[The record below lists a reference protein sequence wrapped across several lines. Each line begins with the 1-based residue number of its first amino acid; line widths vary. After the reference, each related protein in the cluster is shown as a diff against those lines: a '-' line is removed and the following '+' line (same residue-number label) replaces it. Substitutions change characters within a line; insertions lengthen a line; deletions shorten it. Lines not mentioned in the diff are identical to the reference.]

1 MIPGSF
7 QFSVWQSNSSD
18 ERARARG
25 MRLVSS
31 SFSQPEPTR
40 DQDLREL
47 IARRREEKGMM
58 GKRHAKR
65 EREEL
70 RGRGTEVEE
79 GGKATVSSV
88 VKLVER

>member
-1 MIPGSF
+1 MTEGTGLGSG
-7 QFSVWQSNSSD
+7 
-18 ERARARG
+18 RI
-25 MRLVSS
+25 RLVSS

>member
-1 MIPGSF
+1 MVPGSF
-7 QFSVWQSNSSD
+7 QFSVWQGNTND
-18 ERARARG
+18 QRDRARR

-65 EREEL
+65 EREEV